1 MSTQRN
7 PVFRDCYALT
17 WRLLFV
23 LILASCGDG
32 EGGAGSVNL
41 GLLHPTPEN
50 IPEVTDPL
58 FLLQEPSSGTAQSI
72 LNVASVDGFVIGV
85 NEGSHK
91 DMLGE
96 VEDVDISRKAIYY
109 ADSKHGEVRFY
120 SFAGDLIG
128 IIGSPGNAPYEFNG
142 LNGLAVTNDG
152 SLLVVWD
159 KARRVQVFRQ
169 QELDYTLV
177 SSFDI
182 ISSLR
187 SGDICV
193 MHDHVYAIGYSEEE
207 TGIVHKYTLAGELT
221 MSFGEKYKSS
231 NPLVRRLLSTN
242 GTLACNENHR
252 VVAHVNLFIPVVTG
266 YSETGTELWRV
277 KLADLRIAP
286 AEESKTDRGRPS
298 IKYPGNLEKGESYG
312 LQLVSDP
319 FADSFMAIY
328 NVRVDRSTKMT
339 QYFSINSQS
348 GKGRHVG
355 ERLVDESLPESWL
368 AAIGREHVYMSR
380 NHPFPQ
386 LSIYDRASL
395 IP

>member
-1 MSTQRN
+1 MSTQPN
-7 PVFRDCYALT
+7 LVFRDWYALT
-17 WRLLFV
+17 WRLLSV
-23 LILASCGDG
+23 LILASCGSG
-32 EGGAGSVNL
+32 KEGVDL

-58 FLLQEPSSGTAQSI
+58 FLLQEPSSETAQSI
-72 LNVASVDGFVIGV
+72 LNVASVDGYVIGV
-85 NEGSHK
+85 NEGRHE
-91 DMLGE
+91 DMLG
-96 VEDVDISRKAIYY
+96 VIEDVNISREAIYY
-109 ADSKHGEVRFY
+109 ADGEYGEVRFY
-120 SFAGDLIG
+120 NLSGDLIG
-128 IIGSPGNAPYEFNG
+128 IIGSPGIAPYEFKN
-142 LNGLAVTNDG
+142 LNGLAVTGDG

-159 KARRVQVFRQ
+159 NARRIQVFRQ
-169 QELDYTLV
+169 QGSGYNLV

-182 ISSLR
+182 FSSLR

-207 TGIVHKYTLAGELT
+207 IGVIHKYTLTGELT

-231 NPLVRRLLSTN
+231 NPLVRRLLSID
-242 GTLACNENHR
+242 GTLACNEKHR

-286 AEESKTDRGRPS
+286 TEEGRTNRGQPS
-298 IKYPGNLEKGESYG
+298 VTYPGNLEKGESIG

-319 FADSFMAIY
+319 FADSFMAFY

-339 QYFSINSQS
+339 HYFSINAQS
-348 GKGRHVG
+348 GTGGHLG
-355 ERLVDESLPESWL
+355 ERLVDETLPESWL
-368 AAIGREHVYMSR
+368 VSIGREHVYMSR
-380 NHPFPQ
+380 DYPFPQ